1 MSGVTDERLRVLYA
15 TTEVYPLAKTDGLA
29 DVGGVLPSALCP
41 LYRDFN
47 WIINAAR
54 CLERCRVLLVVD
66 SSRRSLS

>member
-15 TTEVYPLAKTDGLA
+15 TTEVYPLARTDGLA
-29 DVGGVLPSALCP
+29 DVGGVLPSALC
-41 LYRDFN
+41 RDFN
-47 WIINAAR
+47 WIISAAR

>member
-29 DVGGVLPSALCP
+29 DVGGVLPSALC
-41 LYRDFN
+41 RDFN
-47 WIINAAR
+47 WIISAAR

>member
-29 DVGGVLPSALCP
+29 DVGGVLPSALC
-41 LYRDFN
+41 RDFN
-47 WIINAAR
+47 WIISAAR

-66 SSRRSLS
+66 SSKRSLS